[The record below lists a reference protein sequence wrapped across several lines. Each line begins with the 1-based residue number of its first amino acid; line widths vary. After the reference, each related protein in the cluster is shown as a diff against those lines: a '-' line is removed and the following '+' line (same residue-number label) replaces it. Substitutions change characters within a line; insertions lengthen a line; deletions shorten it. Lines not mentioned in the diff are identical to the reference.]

1 MLRTSL
7 VALAALLS
15 LVSVVPVAGAKTTK
29 TRYTKSVA
37 LKAAC
42 PIFENYPKT
51 GVPAR
56 AWTKTPGSG
65 RVGLR
70 YNVNSHYVLVLD
82 YARGDAHPKVNPHWG
97 FLDRGC
103 LKAQLD
109 KPSLVGVGGDGKDK
123 AVDFRPHPLHTI
135 GARTALGPAT
145 LRSGPR
151 SFVTG
156 NLEKG
161 DVFRISG
168 RCSGRRSKSFVFG
181 YARVAKRWG
190 WVQSANLRGDP
201 CAP

>member
-1 MLRTSL
+1 MNRSL
-7 VALAALLS
+7 LPALVLVLALAI
-15 LVSVVPVAGAKTTK
+15 VPAAAAKTN
-29 TRYTKSVA
+29 YTKSVA
-37 LKAAC
+37 LKTAC

-56 AWTKTPGSG
+56 AWTKTPRSG
-65 RVGLR
+65 HVGLR

-82 YARGDAHPKVNPHWG
+82 YARGRAHINPHWG

-103 LKAQLD
+103 LRDQLG
-109 KPSLVGVGGDGKDK
+109 KPNLVGTGGDGKDK

-145 LRSGPR
+145 LRSGPM

-168 RCSGRRSKSFVFG
+168 RCSGRSSKSFVFG

>member
-1 MLRTSL
+1 MIRTSL
-7 VALAALLS
+7 VTLAALLALAS
-15 LVSVVPVAGAKTTK
+15 AAVATAKP
-29 TRYTKSVA
+29 RYTKIVA
-37 LKAAC
+37 LKHAC
-42 PIFENYPKT
+42 PIYENYPKT

-82 YARGDAHPKVNPHWG
+82 YARGHAHPKVNPHWG

-109 KPSLVGVGGDGKDK
+109 KPNLVGVGGNGKDK
-123 AVDFRPHPLHTI
+123 AVDFRPHPVHTI
-135 GARTALGPAT
+135 GARSALGPAT
-145 LRSGPR
+145 LRSGPK

-156 NLEKG
+156 NLEAG
-161 DVFRISG
+161 DHFRITG
-168 RCSGRRSKSFVFG
+168 RCSARSSTSFIFG

-190 WVQSANLRGDP
+190 WVQSVHLRGDP